1 MIILYL
7 LPEKLVKYE
16 NKILELQKENI
27 KTYFEKILFPTLEGN
42 EKIKK
47 LTLSDKV
54 FSGIINIENGLR
66 SGLISQIAPIWY
78 SFTKTTHASL
88 GPRIGKFIEK
98 MIMDNIYGKGYTHY
112 KLKDFFK
119 EMNINI
125 QSNSKI
131 DYIIKRENEVIFAE
145 LRTSEH
151 TGGKTG
157 QESLMD
163 KFVIILDNL
172 SNEETIK
179 KFKNNEIHEIKLIIG
194 ILYNENKELLNKDN
208 YSTGRHNSLINYF
221 VEDRHIGGK
230 IKKLLSKGY
239 TIKYEN
245 EFLNNYSEDLLR
257 TALSTHRSILL
268 KNDDILIEISI
279 LWGKEFINLL
289 TNGKL
294 DMDLEVGDDLWLF
307 FTLTI
312 NEIKL
317 KEEFGY
323 NTFEY
328 MIKYIESKKLDKKL
342 YKELDN
348 TKNFVDALSKI
359 EKISNDI
366 AKEFMEWI
374 SIEGINLKVLE
385 TNDIGENYNYIQH
398 TVLLGLSYLFYKKY
412 YNNRSNHI

>member
-125 QSNSKI
+125 QSNSKT
-131 DYIIKRENEVIFAE
+131 DYIIKRDNEVIFAE

-221 VEDRHIGGK
+221 V
-230 IKKLLSKGY
+230 
-239 TIKYEN
+239 
-245 EFLNNYSEDLLR
+245 
-257 TALSTHRSILL
+257 
-268 KNDDILIEISI
+268 
-279 LWGKEFINLL
+279 
-289 TNGKL
+289 
-294 DMDLEVGDDLWLF
+294 
-307 FTLTI
+307 
-312 NEIKL
+312 
-317 KEEFGY
+317 
-323 NTFEY
+323 
-328 MIKYIESKKLDKKL
+328 
-342 YKELDN
+342 
-348 TKNFVDALSKI
+348 
-359 EKISNDI
+359 
-366 AKEFMEWI
+366 
-374 SIEGINLKVLE
+374 
-385 TNDIGENYNYIQH
+385 
-398 TVLLGLSYLFYKKY
+398 
-412 YNNRSNHI
+412 